1 MKKYNE
7 EYYSVVEKRTGRKI
21 ADCDE
26 WSDARMLLH
35 MDPQNRQITKNKFLM
50 DQVINVTSTTDKQ
63 LTGQLGLPA
72 GQINQ
77 LEPHKIRLPEGQQQ
91 PVKV

>member
-1 MKKYNE
+1 MNE
-7 EYYSVVEKRTGRKI
+7 YWVVKENRTGRVL
-21 ADCDE
+21 AHCGDMNDVM
-26 WSDARMLLH
+26 MLVAF
-35 MDPQNRQITKNKFLM
+35 DPHHRSYSRQSFIM

-63 LTGQLGLPA
+63 LPGQLGLPV
-72 GQINQ
+72 GDVNT